1 MAAIAG
7 ALLKMDEANSGIDW
21 TQVIIAGFLFAGVI
35 VTSVFGFL
43 GVRFAKGAKAEA
55 AITRTENS
63 SDHGR
68 VREALD
74 GLRFEVVHLRGDIG
88 AVGQNVGALRDQFV
102 EHLQHHIDKG
112 CDIDFTESH
121 STFGRLSTH

>member
-7 ALLKMDEANSGIDW
+7 ALLKIDEANSGIDW

-55 AITRTENS
+55 KVLKSAASVNGNLLVRKPYFPTS
-63 SDHGR
+63 SPSS
-68 VREALD
+68 
-74 GLRFEVVHLRGDIG
+74 I
-88 AVGQNVGALRDQFV
+88 
-102 EHLQHHIDKG
+102 
-112 CDIDFTESH
+112 SP
-121 STFGRLSTH
+121 